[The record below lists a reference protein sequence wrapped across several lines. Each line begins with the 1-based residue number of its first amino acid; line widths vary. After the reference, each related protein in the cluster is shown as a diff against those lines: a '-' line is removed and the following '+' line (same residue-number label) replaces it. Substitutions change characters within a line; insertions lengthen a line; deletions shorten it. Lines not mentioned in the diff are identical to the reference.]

1 MLMRISRISY
11 KGYNPS
17 YQYEKPPPTVV
28 GWSTPDDLQ
37 YGLLTAASMR

>member
-1 MLMRISRISY
+1 MMTSRFSY

-37 YGLLTAASMR
+37 YELLARVGM